1 MAFGVL
7 RAGAPG
13 SDCERLVDRLPAEID
28 TDVRLVERADD
39 TAVWGDPAI
48 VLRCGVPRPQGWRVG
63 VVPAEINGVAWYF
76 RPAGAVVEWT
86 AVDRGTYV
94 TVTVPAEYE
103 GQGARFFT
111 ELADPIRD
119 TFDEQPLDPAPPPQ
133 PPLVSASPSPAG

>member
-1 MAFGVL
+1 ML

-13 SDCERLVDRLPAEID
+13 SDCEGLLDRLPRELDAG
-28 TDVRLVERADD
+28 VGLVSRGGG

-48 VLRCGVPRPQGWRVG
+48 TLRCDVPRPQGWRVG
-63 VVPAEINGVAWYF
+63 VVPVEINGVAWYI

-94 TVTVPAEYE
+94 TVTVPAQYE

-111 ELADPIRD
+111 ELADPLKK
-119 TFDEQPLDPAPPPQ
+119 TFEEAPLDPAPPPQ
-133 PPLVSASPSPAG
+133 PPLVSASPSPAAARG